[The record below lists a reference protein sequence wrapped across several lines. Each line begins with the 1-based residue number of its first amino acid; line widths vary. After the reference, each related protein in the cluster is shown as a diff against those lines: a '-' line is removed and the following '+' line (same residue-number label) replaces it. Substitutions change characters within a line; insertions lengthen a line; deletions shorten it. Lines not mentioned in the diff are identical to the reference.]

1 MRPSVCGPA
10 HGDKLATRCFSSGE
24 SLSRSEPV
32 AIKLGPHERPTNDR
46 TSLTGVLGGAFKGRR
61 RLPEQRLLPVPREIR
76 RIGFRAHPDLS
87 FGLPRR
93 GRMTYQATA
102 SGGHAGVALE
112 SHLGLELGAPELNG
126 DHGHLGGH
134 ITSSVKVSFIHG
146 PTVSALPDS
155 IRLQMPLASSSIFA
169 LSSSPACFCNCVAR
183 GFRAHAF
190 TQGLRGVGRRG
201 GRRGAGAR
209 GSGRRLAGHRPQR
222 RGPITITAATFGR
235 SPCLRTSCRT
245 SQHRRSWSR
254 ARSAASRPQGVG
266 RPAYRKR

>member
-46 TSLTGVLGGAFKGRR
+46 ASLTGVLGGAFKGRR

-155 IRLQMPLASSSIFA
+155 IRLQMATGEFVHL
-169 LSSSPACFCNCVAR
+169 
-183 GFRAHAF
+183 RAVV
-190 TQGLRGVGRRG
+190 Q
-201 GRRGAGAR
+201 
-209 GSGRRLAGHRPQR
+209 
-222 RGPITITAATFGR
+222 
-235 SPCLRTSCRT
+235 PCLLLQLRRTRF
-245 SQHRRSWSR
+245 
-254 ARSAASRPQGVG
+254 SRPCVHPRTPRRWASWWPKGCWRSG
-266 RPAYRKR
+266 